1 MQIQALDRHSAQLV
15 SLVLAIDPQF
25 RDLGIRADPQ
35 LRDLGIRADP
45 QLRDLGIGADRV
57 LVAADTNP
65 DRVLRDYLELAAD
78 MFAVELEGRLIF
90 AF

>member
-25 RDLGIRADPQ
+25 
-35 LRDLGIRADP
+35 RDLGIRADP